1 MKLLLDES
9 LPRGL
14 KRDLAAHEVV
24 TVPEQGWAGKDN
36 GELLSLADKQFDVFV
51 TADQG
56 IEYQQNL
63 VGFGIAIVTLAAQ
76 SNRLED
82 LRPLMPELLSALGEL
97 KRGQVYTV
105 SG

>member
-1 MKLLLDES
+1 MRLLLDES
-9 LPRGL
+9 LPRDL
-14 KRDLAAHEVV
+14 KRELGAHEVV
-24 TVPEQGWAGKDN
+24 TVPEQGWAGKGN

-63 VGFGIAIVTLAAQ
+63 AGFGIAVVTLAAQ
-76 SNRLED
+76 TNRLED
-82 LRPLMPELLSALGEL
+82 LRPLVPELLSALGDL
-97 KRGQVYTV
+97 KRGQVYTI

>member
-1 MKLLLDES
+1 MRLLLDES

-36 GELLSLADKQFDVFV
+36 GELLGLADKQFDVFV

-63 VGFGIAIVTLAAQ
+63 AGFGLAVVTLALAGWH
-76 SNRLED
+76 NGGLAGA
-82 LRPLMPELLSALGEL
+82 LALGSL
-97 KRGQVYTV
+97 GALVCGVMYV
-105 SG
+105 AM